1 MNKYLITFYT
11 HFGALKFK
19 NECKDMSINDAL
31 IKPTPRS
38 LSSSCGVCVEFSAD
52 SFDFIK
58 NDPPE
63 DMEKGFLI
71 LGEDKYRQI
80 MEC

>member
-19 NECKDMSINDAL
+19 NECKESSITDAL
-31 IKPTPRS
+31 LMPTPRS
-38 LSSSCGVCVEFSAD
+38 LSSSCGICVVFSHN
-52 SFDFIK
+52 SFDFVK
-58 NDPPE
+58 NSPPE
-63 DMEKGFLI
+63 DMEKAFLV
-71 LGEDKYRQI
+71 LGEDSYRQI